1 MELDKIF
8 KDLPLVKKEIAK
20 AYMYNTKNIRK
31 TLEVVLERDLLDKEN
46 NRVRLLCY
54 DLAITQVADI
64 MVKDYGLDELQKDE
78 AREVIK
84 ALLSEEHKE

>member
-8 KDLPLVKKEIAK
+8 KNLPLVKKEIAK

-54 DLAITQVADI
+54 DLAITQVADK
-64 MVKDYGLDELQKDE
+64 MVKEYGLDELQKDE